1 MNLSVAR
8 QRPGNVYIVLIIGM
22 LSISFA
28 PVLVRLAQG
37 TGVPSLLIAGS
48 RLILAALFVTPLA
61 LRAKNR
67 AQLRALSRRDVFL
80 AMVAGMFL
88 ALHFAAWV
96 TSLEYT
102 SVLLSVVF
110 VTSSPLWV
118 AILEFLFLQARLPRL
133 VVIGLLIALSGGLLI
148 GFAGQSPDLDT
159 ISTRSDLI
167 GGGLSLIGAVAV
179 AVYLIIGR
187 KLRENMPLVPY
198 IWLVYG
204 CAGLILMLAV
214 FVTGIPLTGYSVDG
228 YLLLLAMAIFPQL
241 IGHSSLN
248 YAVAYLPATLVSMVT
263 QLEPIGSA
271 ILAYILFNELP
282 LPLQILGSGIILCGV
297 MLANLGQARKRR
309 KKSAA
314 LSSDTPD
321 RSKDTSA

>member
-1 MNLSVAR
+1 
-8 QRPGNVYIVLIIGM
+8 M

-48 RLILAALFVTPLA
+48 RLILAALFLTPLA
-61 LRAKNR
+61 LRAENR
-67 AQLRALSRRDVFL
+67 ARLRALTRRDFFL
-80 AMVAGMFL
+80 ATVSGMFL

-133 VVIGLLIALSGGLLI
+133 VVIGLLIAVSGGLLI

-187 KLRENMPLVPY
+187 KLRENMPLIPY
-198 IWLVYG
+198 VWLVYG

-214 FVTGIPLTGYSVDG
+214 FVTGIPLTGYPADG
-228 YLLLLAMAIFPQL
+228 YLWLLAMAIFPQL

-309 KKSAA
+309 QKPAPSTRTP
-314 LSSDTPD
+314 DTP
-321 RSKDTSA
+321 KDTPS